1 MEICL
6 TGVRDFRLLVE
17 PPRPMLA
24 PIEYGHA
31 RSVQPAGKGG
41 HMRFNNVLVRA
52 LSAVLATALLNGSVM
67 VAFAHVA
74 ATNAAR
80 AASAQVSA

>member
-1 MEICL
+1 
-6 TGVRDFRLLVE
+6 
-17 PPRPMLA
+17 
-24 PIEYGHA
+24 
-31 RSVQPAGKGG
+31 
-41 HMRFNNVLVRA
+41 MRFNNVLVRA